1 MNPQHWVSGAP
12 FAWIAS
18 ENASGWSQT
27 RFKDSRRCLKR
38 SYKSSNIWGKNESCI
53 TFYLI
58 NRNLWT
64 AMKNELSLSGV
75 TSQVIEPRLSMGVN
89 VLYFELAVILEFSA
103 F

>member
-1 MNPQHWVSGAP
+1 M
-12 FAWIAS
+12 
-18 ENASGWSQT
+18 GWDEVEDHKSVKREQGQYPAILT
-27 RFKDSRRCLKR
+27 ELVWSIKDL
-38 SYKSSNIWGKNESCI
+38 
-53 TFYLI
+53 FYLI

-89 VLYFELAVILEFSA
+89 VLCFELAVILEFSA

>member
-1 MNPQHWVSGAP
+1 M
-12 FAWIAS
+12 
-18 ENASGWSQT
+18 ENCKHCTDKQQSFEKIFVKW
-27 RFKDSRRCLKR
+27 
-38 SYKSSNIWGKNESCI
+38 Y
-53 TFYLI
+53 FYLI

-89 VLYFELAVILEFSA
+89 VLCFELAVILDFSA

>member
-1 MNPQHWVSGAP
+1 MTIKFPLKM
-12 FAWIAS
+12 S
-18 ENASGWSQT
+18 ERTFVCQ
-27 RFKDSRRCLKR
+27 
-38 SYKSSNIWGKNESCI
+38 
-53 TFYLI
+53 FYLI

-89 VLYFELAVILEFSA
+89 VLCFELAVFLEFSA

>member
-1 MNPQHWVSGAP
+1 MLEHILHQQSNS
-12 FAWIAS
+12 F
-18 ENASGWSQT
+18 
-27 RFKDSRRCLKR
+27 F
-38 SYKSSNIWGKNESCI
+38 KSSHYIQVCMLNNLSHYQKSDIENCNK
-53 TFYLI
+53 FDLI

-89 VLYFELAVILEFSA
+89 VLCFELAVILEFSA

>member
-1 MNPQHWVSGAP
+1 MKN
-12 FAWIAS
+12 
-18 ENASGWSQT
+18 
-27 RFKDSRRCLKR
+27 
-38 SYKSSNIWGKNESCI
+38 YKHCTDKQQSFEKIFVKWY
-53 TFYLI
+53 FYLI

-89 VLYFELAVILEFSA
+89 VLCFELAVILEFSA